1 VRYSELGP
9 ANNNKK
15 KGPGPSVRLEGQV
28 QTVSALKKKKVQTVS
43 WYSTEYSSKQ
53 FIWFRVPSSPVR
65 CRSAET
71 SHLLLILVADE
82 TKPCSICAG
91 SAPPHPKNSRRSPW
105 QRCRC
110 KDRPVQEQGIPRCY
124 HAGVRDCGKPG
135 KVPASPLRP
144 RPRKLPCP
152 LPCRSACLASSRI

>member
-1 VRYSELGP
+1 M
-9 ANNNKK
+9 K

-71 SHLLLILVADE
+71 SHLPSPHPRCRRNQTLLDPRRI
-82 TKPCSICAG
+82 S
-91 SAPPHPKNSRRSPW
+91 SPPHPKNSRRSPW

-144 RPRKLPCP
+144 RPRKLPCL